1 MSTRPG
7 LYVTEDTAG
16 AGVRATMGFRGLGA
30 AVVWATTTTGFF
42 VAAGVGTN
50 FRVLGDK
57 GSVTSQVSLK
67 SLLQVVSF
75 IGLSS
80 AFFGHSWICR
90 TLSFRKILEFSQ
102 NLLSFYGKSWHL
114 MGKCLGKHLF

>member
-30 AVVWATTTTGFF
+30 AASVVWATTTTGFF

-57 GSVTSQVSLK
+57 GSVTS
-67 SLLQVVSF
+67 
-75 IGLSS
+75 LSS
-80 AFFGHSWICR
+80 
-90 TLSFRKILEFSQ
+90 LFRKYITFHYFLATFRILT
-102 NLLSFYGKSWHL
+102 G
-114 MGKCLGKHLF
+114 LGYAGN

>member
-57 GSVTSQVSLK
+57 GSVTSRVAMIQLCGLRAGRK
-67 SLLQVVSF
+67 GYGSF
-75 IGLSS
+75 L
-80 AFFGHSWICR
+80 
-90 TLSFRKILEFSQ
+90 
-102 NLLSFYGKSWHL
+102 
-114 MGKCLGKHLF
+114 

>member
-30 AVVWATTTTGFF
+30 AVVWATTGFF

-50 FRVLGDK
+50 FRVLGYK
-57 GSVTSQVSLK
+57 GSLFKKFITS
-67 SLLQVVSF
+67 SF
-75 IGLSS
+75 VYW
-80 AFFGHSWICR
+80 A
-90 TLSFRKILEFSQ
+90 
-102 NLLSFYGKSWHL
+102 
-114 MGKCLGKHLF
+114 